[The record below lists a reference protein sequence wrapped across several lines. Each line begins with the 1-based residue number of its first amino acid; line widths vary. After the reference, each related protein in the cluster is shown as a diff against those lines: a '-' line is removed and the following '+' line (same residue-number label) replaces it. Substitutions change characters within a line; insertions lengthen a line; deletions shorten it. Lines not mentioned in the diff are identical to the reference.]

1 MPGDDWR
8 KINKATTLDVD
19 CICMDTEDGVALNR
33 KEAARETIVRALA
46 ELDFGRSERLVRVN
60 PVGSAFVEDDLAALV
75 PARPDGVVVPKVA
88 SAADIEWV
96 SKSIADVES
105 AHGWKVGDIRLL
117 AIVES
122 AAGIA
127 NLKEIASAGP
137 RLDALIF
144 GAEDLAGDIGAV
156 RTPAGW
162 EVFYARSAVVIH
174 AAANSLQA
182 IDMVRLDYR
191 DLDGLLQEARQGAG
205 MGFDGKQV
213 IHPDQVGPVQAGFT
227 PTESEIAQARRIVE
241 AHAAHQEAGAG
252 AFALDG
258 KMVDMPV
265 ARAAERVL
273 ARARAAGIDV

>member
-33 KEAARETIVRALA
+33 KDAARETIVRALA